1 MRAISFRQQRR
12 DGTKEPSAFSF
23 CYICARSL
31 VAHSA
36 RPPSITNHRINEKCC
51 REISSRAQPT
61 RRSVQ
66 LSASANKI
74 KARVISIPILS
85 PRPLCK
91 IRVCKLKSLAAAG
104 SDLFHSDGCRVF
116 YITYKYT
123 SNAPFPREAIS
134 LRVETKASH
143 ASIPHIRIKYITAL
157 SLREKINI

>member
-1 MRAISFRQQRR
+1 MQSHFASSGETEQKSRAHF
-12 DGTKEPSAFSF
+12 PFAM
-23 CYICARSL
+23 CALSGR
-31 VAHSA
+31 AA
-36 RPPSITNHRINEKCC
+36 RGLLQLRITENEKCC

-74 KARVISIPILS
+74 KARVIFIPILS

-116 YITYKYT
+116 YIIYIRRT
-123 SNAPFPREAIS
+123 RHS
-134 LRVETKASH
+134 LERQFRSEWKQKLRMR
-143 ASIPHIRIKYITAL
+143 IPHIRIKYITAL
-157 SLREKINI
+157 SMGENI